1 MNIKWIGAI
10 LIIAGSGG
18 FGFLMAWNYKRE
30 LESLRQFVKALEYM
44 ESDLEYRLTT
54 LAELSKKTAE
64 ILSGSLQRLF
74 LNFSKELDGQVA
86 PNAAFCMKVALNNTP
101 EIPQKTVEF
110 LMALGQNLGLFDLQ
124 GQLRGLESVRSS
136 CMSAIMEMEQQRPH
150 RVRSYETLGLCA
162 GAALAILLI

>member
-30 LESLRQFVKALEYM
+30 LISLRQLVRALEYM

-54 LAELSKKTAE
+54 LAVLCKKTSE
-64 ILSGSLQRLF
+64 LLSGSLRAVF
-74 LNFSKELDGQVA
+74 LNFAQELEGQMA
-86 PNAAFCMKVALNNTP
+86 PDAAYCMTVTLNNTP
-101 EIPQKTVEF
+101 ELPKKTAEF
-110 LMALGQNLGLFDLQ
+110 LAALGQSLGVFDLQ
-124 GQLRGLESVRSS
+124 GQLRGLESVRSN
-136 CMSAIMEMEQQRPH
+136 CISAITEMEQQRSQ

>member
-30 LESLRQFVKALEYM
+30 LESLRQLVRALEYM

-54 LAELSKKTAE
+54 LSELSKKTAE
-64 ILSGSLQRLF
+64 ILTGSLQRLF
-74 LNFSKELDGQVA
+74 LNFAKELDGQVA
-86 PNAAFCMKVALNNTP
+86 PDAEFCMTVALNNTP
-101 EIPQKTVEF
+101 ELPKRTVEY
-110 LMALGQNLGLFDLQ
+110 LTALGQSLGVFDLQ

-136 CMSAIMEMEQQRPH
+136 CMSTITQMEQQRPQ